1 MLKRIGA
8 AIAAVLICLAI
19 APVRAEIIEQVLVK
33 VNGDIITKSEFE
45 LRQVAELRNRPEL
58 ANVTPNS
65 PELQKA
71 IAQVTPDLILSAVD
85 ELLLIQRGRELGYS
99 LGDEQFKQIVENIKK
114 QNNLEDEERFQ
125 AALKQENMTM
135 TDLRRNLERQMLV
148 SRVQQVDIMDK
159 ISVTEE
165 EEKTYYDAH
174 RQQFTTPSDITLRE
188 ILVEVPQDA
197 RGVNVAQDDAVR
209 DKAEEIRK
217 RLLAG
222 EPFPKLAGE
231 VSTSS
236 SKTNGG
242 LIGPISYEE
251 IAPSLQQLLDKMQIG
266 DITELLRTQR
276 GYQILKLEART
287 PTKIRAFDE
296 AREDIARKV
305 AEEKSRGEMVKY
317 VDRLRE
323 QATIVFRN
331 DELMKAYEQALATR
345 RRASSAAP
353 ATAGGQ

>member
-1 MLKRIGA
+1 MLKRIA
-8 AIAAVLICLAI
+8 VSFAAVLICLAI

-33 VNGDIITKSEFE
+33 VNGDIVTKSEFE
-45 LRQVAELRNRPEL
+45 ARQVEELRNRPEL

-71 IAQVTPDLILSAVD
+71 IAQVTPELILSAVD
-85 ELLLIQRGRELGYS
+85 ELLLVQRGRELGYA
-99 LGDEQFKQIVENIKK
+99 LGDEQFKQAVDNIKK
-114 QNNLEDEERFQ
+114 QNNLDDDQ
-125 AALKQENMTM
+125 LQVALKQANLTM
-135 TDLRRNLERQMLV
+135 PDLRRNLERQMLV

-165 EEKTYYDAH
+165 EEKTYYEAH

-188 ILVEVPQDA
+188 ILIEVPQDA
-197 RGVNVAQDDAVR
+197 RGVNVAQDDAIKE
-209 DKAEEIRK
+209 KAEDIRK
-217 RLLAG
+217 RLLSG

-231 VSTSS
+231 VSTSP
-236 SKTNGG
+236 SKANGG
-242 LIGPISYEE
+242 LIGPISYNE
-251 IAPSLQQLLDKMQIG
+251 IAPALQQLLDKMQIG

-287 PTKIRAFDE
+287 QTKIRTFEE
-296 AREDIARKV
+296 AREDIARRV
-305 AEEKSRGEMVKY
+305 AEEKSRGEMLKY

-345 RRASSAAP
+345 RRASAVAP
-353 ATAGGQ
+353 VTAGGQ

>member
-1 MLKRIGA
+1 MLKRTGVS
-8 AIAAVLICLAI
+8 IAAVLICLLI
-19 APVRAEIIEQVLVK
+19 APVSAEIIEQVLVK

-45 LRQVAELRNRPEL
+45 NRQVAELRNRPEL

-85 ELLLIQRGRELGYS
+85 ELLLIQRGRELGYA

-188 ILVEVPQDA
+188 ILDEGPQD
-197 RGVNVAQDDAVR
+197 
-209 DKAEEIRK
+209 
-217 RLLAG
+217 
-222 EPFPKLAGE
+222 
-231 VSTSS
+231 
-236 SKTNGG
+236 
-242 LIGPISYEE
+242 
-251 IAPSLQQLLDKMQIG
+251 
-266 DITELLRTQR
+266 
-276 GYQILKLEART
+276 
-287 PTKIRAFDE
+287 
-296 AREDIARKV
+296 RE
-305 AEEKSRGEMVKY
+305 
-317 VDRLRE
+317 
-323 QATIVFRN
+323 
-331 DELMKAYEQALATR
+331 
-345 RRASSAAP
+345 
-353 ATAGGQ
+353 